1 MTSMWR
7 GARRW
12 RVRVIPF
19 FARHF
24 LPWADAVVAVSK
36 GVADDLAGLTGIP
49 RENIHVIYN
58 PVLSEELFTKA
69 RAEISHPWF
78 APGSPPVVLSVGQL
92 TPVKAFHTLLRA
104 FSRLAQQTPARL
116 LILGEG
122 PERGALESLVRSL
135 GIGDKVAMPGFEPN
149 PYPYMARAKVFALAS
164 EFEGFGVV
172 LAEALALGAT
182 VVATDCPSGPREI
195 LDDGR
200 RGSLV
205 PVGDV
210 EALASALAAAL
221 DSPRHSIPRAA
232 LIEFEVATA
241 MSSYEKLIG
250 LTDV

>member
-1 MTSMWR
+1 
-7 GARRW
+7 
-12 RVRVIPF
+12 
-19 FARHF
+19 
-24 LPWADAVVAVSK
+24 
-36 GVADDLAGLTGIP
+36 
-49 RENIHVIYN
+49 
-58 PVLSEELFTKA
+58 
-69 RAEISHPWF
+69 
-78 APGSPPVVLSVGQL
+78 
-92 TPVKAFHTLLRA
+92 
-104 FSRLAQQTPARL
+104 
-116 LILGEG
+116 
-122 PERGALESLVRSL
+122 
-135 GIGDKVAMPGFEPN
+135 
-149 PYPYMARAKVFALAS
+149 MARAKVFALAS